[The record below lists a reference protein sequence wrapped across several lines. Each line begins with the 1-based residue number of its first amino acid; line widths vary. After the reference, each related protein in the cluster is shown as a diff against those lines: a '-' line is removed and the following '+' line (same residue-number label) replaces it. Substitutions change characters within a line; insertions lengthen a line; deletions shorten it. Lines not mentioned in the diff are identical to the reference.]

1 MLIKVLAAE
10 GDLSS
15 ASNVDSAS
23 VVRLYNGHSAALVI
37 TRKDSGGTT
46 IGSFTLGTLQSIV
59 IEKDFT
65 DTLTASSN
73 GGSVKV
79 VKWHLLFHNYLNE

>member
-10 GDLSS
+10 GNLSS

-23 VVRLYNGHSAALVI
+23 VVRLYNNHSAALLI

-46 IGSFTLGTLQSIV
+46 IGSLTVNSKDTV
-59 IEKDFT
+59 ILEKDYT
-65 DTLTASSN
+65 DTLEAASN
-73 GGSVKV
+73 GATVKV
-79 VKWHLLFHNYLNE
+79 VKVAFTIS

>member
-15 ASNVDSAS
+15 ASNVNTAT
-23 VVRLYNGHSAALVI
+23 VVRLFNNHSAALVI

-46 IGSFTLGTLQSIV
+46 IGS
-59 IEKDFT
+59 
-65 DTLTASSN
+65 LTVN
-73 GGSVKV
+73 TKESV
-79 VKWHLLFHNYLNE
+79 YL

>member
-23 VVRLYNGHSAALVI
+23 VVRLYNGHSAAIVI

-59 IEKDFT
+59 IEKDYS
-65 DTLTASSN
+65 DTLTAASN
-73 GGSVKV
+73 GASVKV
-79 VKWHLLFHNYLNE
+79 VKFAFTIS

>member
-65 DTLTASSN
+65 DTLTAASN

-79 VKWHLLFHNYLNE
+79 VNLSFTIS

>member
-10 GDLSS
+10 GNLSS

-37 TRKDSGGTT
+37 TRTDSSDTT
-46 IGSFTLGTLQSIV
+46 IGSFTLGTL
-59 IEKDFT
+59 
-65 DTLTASSN
+65 
-73 GGSVKV
+73 
-79 VKWHLLFHNYLNE
+79 

>member
-23 VVRLYNGHSAALVI
+23 GVRLYNGHSAALVI

-65 DTLTASSN
+65 DTLTAASN

-79 VKWHLLFHNYLNE
+79 V

>member
-10 GDLSS
+10 GNLSS

-23 VVRLYNGHSAALVI
+23 VVRLYNGHSAAIVI

-65 DTLTASSN
+65 DTLTAASN
-73 GGSVKV
+73 GASVKV
-79 VKWHLLFHNYLNE
+79 VKVAFTIS

>member
-10 GDLSS
+10 GDLTS

-65 DTLTASSN
+65 DTLTAASN

-79 VKWHLLFHNYLNE
+79 VKVAFTNS

>member
-10 GDLSS
+10 GDLTS

-37 TRKDSGGTT
+37 TRKNSGGTT
-46 IGSFTLGTLQSIV
+46 IGSFTLGAAQSIV
-59 IEKDFT
+59 IEKDYS
-65 DTLTASSN
+65 DKLSAASN
-73 GGSVKV
+73 GGSVKA
-79 VKWHLLFHNYLNE
+79 VKVAFTIS

>member
-10 GDLSS
+10 GNLSS
-15 ASNVDSAS
+15 ASNVDSAR

-46 IGSFTLGTLQSIV
+46 IGSFTLGTLQSIL

-79 VKWHLLFHNYLNE
+79 VKVAFTIS

>member
-10 GDLSS
+10 GNLSS

-37 TRKDSGGTT
+37 TRKNSGGTT
-46 IGSFTLGTLQSIV
+46 IGSFTLGAAQSIV
-59 IEKDFT
+59 IEKDYT
-65 DTLTASSN
+65 DTLTAASN
-73 GGSVKV
+73 GGDVKAVKV
-79 VKWHLLFHNYLNE
+79 AFTIS

>member
-10 GDLSS
+10 GDLTS

-37 TRKDSGGTT
+37 TRKNSGGTT
-46 IGSFTLGTLQSIV
+46 IGSFTLGAAQSIV
-59 IEKDFT
+59 IEKAYT
-65 DTLTASSN
+65 DTLTAASN
-73 GGSVKV
+73 GGSVKA
-79 VKWHLLFHNYLNE
+79 VKVAFTIS

>member
-65 DTLTASSN
+65 DTLTAASN

-79 VKWHLLFHNYLNE
+79 VKLAFNIS

>member
-65 DTLTASSN
+65 DTLTAASN
-73 GGSVKV
+73 GGSVLV
-79 VKWHLLFHNYLNE
+79 AQIAYQN

>member
-46 IGSFTLGTLQSIV
+46 LGSFTLGTLQSIV

-65 DTLTASSN
+65 DTLTAASN
-73 GGSVKV
+73 GASVLV
-79 VKWHLLFHNYLNE
+79 AQIAYQN

>member
-15 ASNVDSAS
+15 ASNVNTAT
-23 VVRLYNGHSAALVI
+23 VVRLFNNHSAALVI

-46 IGSFTLGTLQSIV
+46 IGSLTVNTKESVYL
-59 IEKDFT
+59 EKVST
-65 DTLTASSN
+65 DTLTAASN
-73 GGSVKV
+73 GASVLVAKV
-79 VKWHLLFHNYLNE
+79 AYGN